1 MDSLAFPIR
10 FDSTGIKKHQ
20 EGTTDYY
27 SQLLS
32 ICMLTEPGT
41 HPMTPGFGAFD
52 PVFQEIDKNVFILNA
67 AQFVPEITITAM
79 DTTGVEQSSGLAKI
93 SDYFRYSQTYT
104 AYIVVF

>member
-1 MDSLAFPIR
+1 MDSLAFPIK

-67 AQFVPEITITAM
+67 AQFVPEIRITAM

-93 SDYFRYSQTYT
+93 SVAFE
-104 AYIVVF
+104 IVD